1 MVDRGRSRVVGRSR
15 LVDGGRLVGWSR
27 FVDRGGVVGGRGSL
41 VDRLMGGISG
51 LALILHVHDIAR
63 VGISSVVG
71 DNLGAA
77 IREEDA
83 VLAIGGVAITGLVG
97 TKLNIVVVAI
107 LGIHAVLVL
116 ILGGSLLVCRLVVG
130 RSGLVDGG
138 WGIRGR
144 GVGGHG
150 RGRGGK
156 GKEGNASLKQM
167 IVHHET
173 VDIEIQV

>member
-1 MVDRGRSRVVGRSR
+1 MIW
-15 LVDGGRLVGWSR
+15 GRLVKWSMRYR
-27 FVDRGGVVGGRGSL
+27 FVRNRFWARS
-41 VDRLMGGISG
+41 ISG
-51 LALILHVHDIAR
+51 MPFVYNFSNVTG
-63 VGISSVVG
+63 VGVSGMVS

-77 IREEDA
+77 IRKEDA

-138 WGIRGR
+138 WGIRRR

-167 IVHHET
+167 IVHHEI
-173 VDIEIQV
+173 VDIEIQVS